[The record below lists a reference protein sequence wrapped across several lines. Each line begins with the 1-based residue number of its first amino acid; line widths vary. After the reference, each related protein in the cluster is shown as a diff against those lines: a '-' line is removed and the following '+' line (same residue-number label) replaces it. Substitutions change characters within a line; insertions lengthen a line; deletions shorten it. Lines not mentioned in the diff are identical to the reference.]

1 MNNIKGITVE
11 IGGDVGPLNNALKG
25 VNKTSRDLQNE
36 LREINKE
43 LKFNPSNTELLTQK
57 QTVLAKQIANT
68 KEKLTAL
75 KEAQEQVEEQ
85 FQNGEIGEE
94 KYRALQRE
102 IIKTES
108 QLKNLEDQA
117 KGTASTLS
125 QGFTN
130 AGTKL
135 KEVGGKVT
143 NAGKKMMPVTAG
155 IVGVGVAAGV
165 AWKEV
170 DDSLDTIATKTGA
183 TGQQMEG
190 LEQSFKNI
198 YKSIPTDA
206 QAAGDAIGEV
216 NTQFGLT
223 GKALEDASS
232 QMVKFGSINNT
243 DVTTSTQNAKG
254 AIEAFGLSTKDLG
267 GVLDAVTATSQ
278 KTGVGVDQL
287 FDSVIKGAPT
297 LKNLGLNFSEAT
309 ELMGRFEKGGIDGQK
324 ALSYLSKSSVEF
336 AKEGKSVSE
345 GLTEVSTKIK
355 NSKTDT
361 EALTIATKYFGT
373 KGAVFMVDAIK
384 RGTLDLNGLSDSAKK
399 AGGSVSKTFDA
410 TLDPIDKA
418 KTALNNLKL
427 VGADLASSLQ
437 SVLAPML
444 QELVKKLQE
453 FSKWF
458 SDLSPKTKDIIIK
471 TGLIAAAIGPVLIT
485 TGKIITAVG
494 SISNGIGRM
503 IDVVGSLH
511 GWLAEKIPQAISF
524 LMANPMVL
532 WIAGITAAVALLV
545 VGIKHLWETNEGF
558 RTAVTNIW
566 NGIKSFFAGIPAFF
580 AGIWNTI
587 KTGISTGWNGFKNI
601 IVTVCNGI
609 KTGVVTVWNGIINWF
624 KNLPKTLFNIGKNM
638 FISMKEGISN
648 ILPTVGTAIK
658 TGMTKAI
665 SFLKNL
671 PSQFLQYGKDMIQ
684 NLVNGIKSMVG
695 KVGEA
700 AKSVAK
706 KIWSFLHFSV
716 PEEGPLSDADTY
728 GTDFMQLLADT
739 IEKSSDKPEEA
750 AKNVANLVS
759 KRIQEVKNDL
769 AKGVNDLNLELSKL
783 DDAEKKALNGANS
796 TSQSTIREEYDKKK
810 QVINDE
816 IELRKKQA
824 DKEIAEIQRIGKM
837 SKEELG
843 KELEARKQ
851 FVSDVNSL
859 NDQIKNALKEKY
871 TEAQKAEEDNLNKQL
886 DDWEDWKDKSE
897 DAINDLFDTKQDRLE
912 ADEKAAEEAIQA
924 ELDELGKWKDASI
937 QNIEDVANAKVEAI
951 QKQIDALE
959 EQTAA
964 EDRAE
969 KHKEYEDKIAD
980 LQEQMKYSHDDYNT
994 SQLQKQIQS
1003 EQAEYQKLL
1012 DKEAVDDKK
1021 TELEKQIDIIQNDAD
1036 NQKKAIEDIYD
1047 AKKSRLNKQLDESK
1061 AYYAK
1066 QKELMNADK
1075 EAQLANISQ
1084 IYTANKTSLDQQLI
1098 DVQTFYTQKL
1108 TDAQLEAE
1116 SEQLIMDNNQQAII
1130 ELLNS
1135 YGEQYKQAGE
1145 TLGER
1150 LVEGFQPKIDEIKDM
1165 ISSITAD
1172 ISSARDEALR
1182 TMESNSISSS
1192 KTVSNTSN
1200 KTVNN
1205 FNFTH
1210 NSPTKASPSEQR
1222 RQDESLF
1229 RKAAF
1234 LI

>member
-1 MNNIKGITVE
+1 
-11 IGGDVGPLNNALKG
+11 
-25 VNKTSRDLQNE
+25 
-36 LREINKE
+36 
-43 LKFNPSNTELLTQK
+43 
-57 QTVLAKQIANT
+57 
-68 KEKLTAL
+68 
-75 KEAQEQVEEQ
+75 
-85 FQNGEIGEE
+85 
-94 KYRALQRE
+94 
-102 IIKTES
+102 
-108 QLKNLEDQA
+108 
-117 KGTASTLS
+117 
-125 QGFTN
+125 
-130 AGTKL
+130 
-135 KEVGGKVT
+135 
-143 NAGKKMMPVTAG
+143 
-155 IVGVGVAAGV
+155 
-165 AWKEV
+165 
-170 DDSLDTIATKTGA
+170 
-183 TGQQMEG
+183 
-190 LEQSFKNI
+190 
-198 YKSIPTDA
+198 
-206 QAAGDAIGEV
+206 
-216 NTQFGLT
+216 
-223 GKALEDASS
+223 
-232 QMVKFGSINNT
+232 
-243 DVTTSTQNAKG
+243 
-254 AIEAFGLSTKDLG
+254 
-267 GVLDAVTATSQ
+267 
-278 KTGVGVDQL
+278 
-287 FDSVIKGAPT
+287 
-297 LKNLGLNFSEAT
+297 
-309 ELMGRFEKGGIDGQK
+309 MGRFEKGGIDGQK

-444 QELVKKLQE
+444 QELVKRLQE

-458 SDLSPKTKDIIIK
+458 SDLSPKQKDAVVKI
-471 TGLIAAAIGPVLIT
+471 GLIIAAVAPVAGIIHKISDGVKDLIS
-485 TGKIITAVG
+485 GIQMVPNVI
-494 SISNGIGRM
+494 NGIGGA
-503 IDVVGSLH
+503 V
-511 GWLAEKIPQAISF
+511 KF
-524 LMANPMVL
+524 LLANPMVL
-532 WIAGITAAVALLV
+532 WIAGITASVALLV

-558 RTAVTNIW
+558 RAAVTNVW

-580 AGIWNTI
+580 AGIWNSI
-587 KTGISTGWNGFKNI
+587 KTGVSTGWNGFKNI

-638 FISMKEGISN
+638 FTSMKEGISN
-648 ILPTVGTAIK
+648 ILPTVGTVIK

-684 NLVNGIKSMVG
+684 NLINGIKSMVG
-695 KVGEA
+695 KVGDA

-750 AKNVANLVS
+750 AKNVASLVS
-759 KRIQEVKNDL
+759 KRIQSIKDDL
-769 AKGVNDLNLELSKL
+769 SKEVNDLNIELSRL
-783 DDAEKKALNGANS
+783 NDTEKTALNGANA

-837 SKEELG
+837 SKEELD

-859 NDQIKNALKEKY
+859 NDQIKNALKAKY

-886 DDWEDWKDKSE
+886 SDWENWKDKSE
-897 DAINDLFDTKQDRLE
+897 DAINDLFGTKEDRLE
-912 ADEKAAEEAIQA
+912 ADEKAAEEAIQN
-924 ELDELGKWKDASI
+924 ELDELDKWKEASI

-959 EQTAA
+959 EQTVA

-980 LQEQMKYSHDDYNT
+980 LHEQMKYSHDDYNT

-1012 DKEAVDDKK
+1012 NKEAVDDKK
-1021 TELEKQIDIIQNDAD
+1021 TELEKQIDIIQSDAD

-1047 AKKSRLNKQLDESK
+1047 VKKSRLNRQLDESK

-1066 QKELMNADK
+1066 QKELMNTDK

-1084 IYTANKTSLDQQLI
+1084 IYTANKTSLDQQLT
-1098 DVQTFYTQKL
+1098 DVKTFYTQKL

-1130 ELLNS
+1130 ELLSS

-1192 KTVSNTSN
+1192 KTISSTSN